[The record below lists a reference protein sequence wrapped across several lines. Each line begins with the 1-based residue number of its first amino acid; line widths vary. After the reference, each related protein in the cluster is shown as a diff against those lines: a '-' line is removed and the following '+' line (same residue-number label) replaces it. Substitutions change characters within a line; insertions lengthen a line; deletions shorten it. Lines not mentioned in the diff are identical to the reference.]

1 MKKNLFIFLAV
12 LTLNNATKAPS
23 AGDCLRLGLR
33 ASENF
38 TVSAVACSTAANL
51 FKKDTTTKN
60 LLFNLVLSGLGAELC
75 IPVLWEESGKAT
87 NKKVLY
93 QTLVALLYAG
103 LQNGTHSYSA
113 LKGLFVGDSTPFR
126 IFSEQFLRLA
136 MPIILAN
143 NKNIQE
149 RFHGVD
155 VVGTLRLTLQKIQA
169 DAGCKRKAPAKKDS

>member
-1 MKKNLFIFLAV
+1 MKKNLFIFLAA
-12 LTLNNATKAPS
+12 LTLNNASKAPS
-23 AGDCLRLGLR
+23 AADCLRLGLR

-60 LLFNLVLSGLGAELC
+60 LLFNLLLSGLGAELC
-75 IPVLWEESGKAT
+75 IPALWEESGKAT

-93 QTLVALLYAG
+93 QTLIALLYAG

-126 IFSEQFLRLA
+126 IFSEQFVRLA
-136 MPIILAN
+136 LPIILAN
-143 NKNIQE
+143 NKSIQQ
-149 RFHGVD
+149 RLR
-155 VVGTLRLTLQKIQA
+155 GTDIGTTLKLIFQKMQA